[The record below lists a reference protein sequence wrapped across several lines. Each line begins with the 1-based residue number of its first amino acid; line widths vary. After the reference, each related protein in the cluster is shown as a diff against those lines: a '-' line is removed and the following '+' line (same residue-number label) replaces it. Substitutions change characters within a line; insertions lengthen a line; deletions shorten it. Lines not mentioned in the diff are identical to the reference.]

1 MKSASGSS
9 VSPADAGFLTAVFG
23 ASALTLSVIALASV
37 QLARSD
43 YIASRRNWERLN
55 DRYRA
60 DSLATLTA
68 WRLMHTEQLAALH
81 WREPFGDGTADIV
94 AEPESRKLGLGAIDE
109 LRGQRRLAAIFGRE
123 TTDRVLPRLI
133 DLGRRA
139 QPPSRS
145 DLLTADDARAWRACG
160 LSVVSVHSQL
170 TDDALVA
177 TRPVTSSAYRSRA
190 GEVWRIA
197 VAKNGRPLLD
207 ELVRFTG
214 DAGQPIAVIDQTA
227 GAASPIDC
235 TEPTPGES
243 RR

>member
-9 VSPADAGFLTAVFG
+9 SNPADAGFLTAVFG
-23 ASALTLSVIALASV
+23 ASALALSVIALVSV

-55 DRYRA
+55 ERYRA
-60 DSLATLTA
+60 ESLATLTA
-68 WRLMHTEQLAALH
+68 WRLMHTDQFAALR
-81 WREPFGDGTADIV
+81 WQEPFGHGDADIV
-94 AEPESRKLGLGAIDE
+94 AEPEGRKLGLGAIDE
-109 LRGQRRLAAIFGRE
+109 LRGQRRLAQIFGQDAA
-123 TTDRVLPRLI
+123 DRVLPKLVE
-133 DLGRRA
+133 LSRRNA
-139 QPPSRS
+139 PPSRA
-145 DLLTADDARAWRACG
+145 DLLAVDDNPEWRACG
-160 LSVVSVHSQL
+160 LSVVSAHSQL

-177 TRPVTSSAYRSRA
+177 AAPMASGAYRSRA

-227 GAASPIDC
+227 GAASPIGC
-235 TEPTPGES
+235 TGPMPGGS
-243 RR
+243 H